1 MTVMTPDQLTK
12 QVLAAYA
19 GTPDPR
25 LRQLLTS
32 LIGHL
37 HAFAVETR
45 LTRQEWLAG
54 VDFLTATGQKC
65 DDERQEFILLS
76 DVLGFSSLVD
86 LINAADGATES
97 TVLGPFYVP
106 GAPVRAM
113 GEQLGRPEDGSP
125 TLVRGRVT
133 DPAGEPLDGA
143 SLDVWQSS
151 SNGLYDTQDPQQPP
165 FNLRG
170 VFVTGPDGLYQ
181 FRTVRPASYP
191 IPTDGP
197 VGGLLRGAGRHNWRA
212 AHIHA
217 IVSAPGY
224 RPVTTHIF
232 DAENPYLDSDTVF
245 GVKDSLVRP
254 FRPAGP
260 GDPPDVSYV
269 TEMDFSLAARTTARG
284 LIADFPPPSTYRSRT
299 RRCGWFRR
307 RIPTSRWPA
316 RRRWPGRGRAGRHA
330 PAGASTGRLRPR
342 PRPAGPPGA
351 GTRGR

>member
-25 LRQLLTS
+25 LRQLLAS

-37 HAFAVETR
+37 QAFAVETG
-45 LTRQEWLAG
+45 LTRQEWLAA

-65 DDERQEFILLS
+65 DDKRQEFILLS

-133 DPAGEPLDGA
+133 DPASEPLDGA
-143 SLDVWQSS
+143 SLDVWQSA

-170 VFVTGPDGLYQ
+170 IFVTGPDGAYQ

-217 IVSAPGY
+217 IVSAPGH

-245 GVKDSLVRP
+245 GVKDSLIRP

-260 GDPPDVSYV
+260 GDPPDVAYV
-269 TEMDFSLAARTTARG
+269 TEMDFVLA
-284 LIADFPPPSTYRSRT
+284 
-299 RRCGWFRR
+299 
-307 RIPTSRWPA
+307 
-316 RRRWPGRGRAGRHA
+316 
-330 PAGASTGRLRPR
+330 TGDD
-342 PRPAGPPGA
+342 G
-351 GTRGR
+351 

>member
-37 HAFAVETR
+37 HAFAVETQ

-54 VDFLTATGQKC
+54 VEFLTATGQKC

-86 LINAADGATES
+86 LINATDGATES

-143 SLDVWQSS
+143 SLDVWQTAG
-151 SNGLYDTQDPQQPP
+151 NGLYDTQDAQQPR

-170 VFVTGPDGLYQ
+170 VFVTGPDGAYH
-181 FRTVRPASYP
+181 FRTVRPVSYP

-269 TEMDFSLAARTTARG
+269 TEMDFVLA
-284 LIADFPPPSTYRSRT
+284 
-299 RRCGWFRR
+299 
-307 RIPTSRWPA
+307 
-316 RRRWPGRGRAGRHA
+316 
-330 PAGASTGRLRPR
+330 TGND
-342 PRPAGPPGA
+342 G
-351 GTRGR
+351 

>member
-1 MTVMTPDQLTK
+1 MNAMTPAELTDD
-12 QVLAAYA
+12 VLKAFGA
-19 GTPDPR
+19 TPDPR
-25 LRQLLTS
+25 LRE
-32 LIGHL
+32 LITALVRHL
-37 HAFAVETR
+37 HAFATETG
-45 LTRQEWLAG
+45 LTPEEWMAG
-54 VDFLTATGQKC
+54 LQFLTATGQKC

-86 LINAADGATES
+86 LINAADGVTES

-143 SLDVWQSS
+143 SLDVWQSA

-170 VFVTGPDGLYQ
+170 VFVTGPDGAYQ

-191 IPTDGP
+191 IPADGP

-217 IVSAPGY
+217 IVSAPGH

-245 GVKDSLVRP
+245 GVKDSLIRP

-260 GDPPDVSYV
+260 GDPPGVSCV
-269 TEMDFSLAARTTARG
+269 TEMDFSLAPQ
-284 LIADFPPPSTYRSRT
+284 DES
-299 RRCGWFRR
+299 
-307 RIPTSRWPA
+307 
-316 RRRWPGRGRAGRHA
+316 
-330 PAGASTGRLRPR
+330 
-342 PRPAGPPGA
+342 
-351 GTRGR
+351 

>member
-1 MTVMTPDQLTK
+1 MTAMTPDQLTE

-19 GTPDPR
+19 DAPDPR
-25 LRQLLTS
+25 LRQLFAS
-32 LIGHL
+32 LIRHL
-37 HAFAVETR
+37 HAFTVENR

-54 VDFLTATGQKC
+54 VEFLTATGQKC

-113 GEQLGRPEDGSP
+113 GERIGRPEDGSP
-125 TLVRGRVT
+125 ALVRGRVT
-133 DPAGEPLDGA
+133 NPAGEPLDGA
-143 SLDVWQSS
+143 TLDVWQSS
-151 SNGLYDTQDPQQPP
+151 GNGLYDTQDSQQPP

-170 VFVTGPDGLYQ
+170 VFVTGPDGAYQ
-181 FRTVRPASYP
+181 FRAIRPVSYP
-191 IPTDGP
+191 IPADGP

-217 IVSAPGY
+217 IVSAPGH

-245 GVKDSLVRP
+245 GVKDSLVRQ

-260 GDPPDVSYV
+260 GDPPDVSYIA
-269 TEMDFSLAARTTARG
+269 EMNFVLAA
-284 LIADFPPPSTYRSRT
+284 
-299 RRCGWFRR
+299 
-307 RIPTSRWPA
+307 
-316 RRRWPGRGRAGRHA
+316 A
-330 PAGASTGRLRPR
+330 PETG
-342 PRPAGPPGA
+342 
-351 GTRGR
+351 